1 MTQNYYLEYRFIP
14 NLLHEVRSGRNPL
27 QSLIDSRWIKETLTN
42 NNVDIDWDGFSIDVY
57 DEEYSKTSLDKGKY
71 IAYTFPS
78 IISVPEAKYGV
89 IDIDTMKYYTLES
102 DYSDGYWAIGSQN
115 VNGHSLIEMIQGE
128 MSLEEFMKS
137 LNRPQTPPINRSHKG
152 CLSVIVLIIVVVWGI
167 VGLYGCGAGIS
178 NGGSLVPDEDT
189 GDKIE
194 TIEFCGVTFGVNVQ
208 WIGSDDNKV
217 PKSITLLTSHQD
229 KKSFEAIK
237 EGISK
242 YLGNPNNE
250 EYEVG
255 DDHRVYGRVEW
266 NKGFSVTL
274 RNIHSDEGG
283 LIIFIM

>member
-1 MTQNYYLEYRFIP
+1 MYDLRHRLLSILWWRLYSGFPPGYGRRPHVQSEQNHESEWSFFLE
-14 NLLHEVRSGRNPL
+14 NLLESNRRLFLSNIVEMKMNNKGY
-27 QSLIDSRWIKETLTN
+27 WIKVVIGVLLVIMALGIVVCSKEHGDESCQKTLA
-42 NNVDIDWDGFSIDVY
+42 DGEMKI
-57 DEEYSKTSLDKGKY
+57 KG
-71 IAYTFPS
+71 IVASNF
-78 IISVPEAKYGV
+78 
-89 IDIDTMKYYTLES
+89 TMKAL
-102 DYSDGYWAIGSQN
+102 
-115 VNGHSLIEMIQGE
+115 L
-128 MSLEEFMKS
+128 
-137 LNRPQTPPINRSHKG
+137 
-152 CLSVIVLIIVVVWGI
+152 
-167 VGLYGCGAGIS
+167 
-178 NGGSLVPDEDT
+178 GGSLVPDEDT

-242 YLGNPNNE
+242 FLGSPNNE

-255 DDHRVYGRVEW
+255 DDNRVYGRVEW